1 MRILEVIEANF
12 VKFSPK
18 EKLLAT
24 YILQN
29 SSQLKNINI
38 QDLAQLTNTST
49 STITRFCQKIGCE
62 SFVDFKFMLHTS
74 QDAQPVEAQSTI
86 FKTVSSYY
94 DLVLKRTVD
103 LLDEKQIEQL
113 IVNIQSA
120 EHIMV
125 YGLGSSG
132 LTAKEIAMRLSRMG
146 IKAQSETDSHQM
158 IIGSAITDARDLVIG
173 ISNSGETREV
183 VNALD
188 NAERNGAKT
197 IAITSTKESSLHRV
211 AGETLFVHNSRFVNN
226 EQFVNSQFPIYFLLD
241 IITLLL
247 LENTQYKQNMKLT
260 TEEIIKNS
268 RL

>member
-1 MRILEVIEANF
+1 MRVIEVIEANF

-18 EKLLAT
+18 EKMIAT

-29 SSQLKNINI
+29 SSCLKNINI
-38 QDLAQLTNTST
+38 QELARLTNAST

-74 QDAQPVEAQSTI
+74 EETQPVEAQSTI
-86 FKTVSSYY
+86 FKTVSNYY

-103 LLDEKQIEQL
+103 LLDESQIEKL
-113 IVNIQSA
+113 IQTIQTA
-120 EHIMV
+120 EHIV
-125 YGLGSSG
+125 LYGLGSSG
-132 LTAKEIAMRLSRMG
+132 LTAKEVAMRLSRMG
-146 IKAQSETDSHQM
+146 IKATSETDSHQM
-158 IIGSAITDARDLVIG
+158 IIGSAITDSSDLVIG
-173 ISNSGETREV
+173 ISNSGETKEV
-183 VNALD
+183 VNAIR
-188 NAERNGAKT
+188 NAKNNGSKI
-197 IAITSTKESSLHRV
+197 IAITSTRESSLHRV
-211 AGETLFVHNSRFVNN
+211 ADETLFVHNSRFVNN

-268 RL
+268 RF